1 MNKKLL
7 IAAAGAAI
15 ALLAV
20 TVTASPWSSNTPLY
34 TYRMEQVSSKMN
46 FLPTEQS
53 IFAYTTEKGCT
64 LDYTVLGS
72 GHIQPAEKLTTRT
85 CEGETC
91 SSTCPNTC
99 VDTCPNTCSGA
110 TCPNT
115 CDQYTCEVCV
125 TISTC
130 VTCGGGT
137 CDPPCG

>member
-7 IAAAGAAI
+7 IAAGAAI

-64 LDYTVLGS
+64 VDYTVLGS

-91 SSTCPNTC
+91 E
-99 VDTCPNTCSGA
+99 DTCPNTCSGA

-125 TISTC
+125 TLSTC
-130 VTCGGGT
+130 VTCDGPT
-137 CDPPCG
+137 CAPPCG